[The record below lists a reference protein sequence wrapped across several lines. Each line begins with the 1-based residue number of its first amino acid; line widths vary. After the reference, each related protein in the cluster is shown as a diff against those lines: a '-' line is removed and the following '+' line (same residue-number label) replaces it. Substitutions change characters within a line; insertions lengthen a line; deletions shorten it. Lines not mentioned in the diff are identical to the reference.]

1 MFGKYKEIDL
11 IGRGSSGVVY
21 KVENEDGEEFA
32 LKKFEVAPETSEMEK
47 NEALKKFLHQAEIL
61 KNFDRLDILECI
73 EGFQLDGDDYIV
85 TEFIDGGSLEKAM
98 ERGRVPTEDKRLLF
112 GQLMY
117 AINHVHQKG
126 FAHRN
131 LSLKKVLLSYG
142 FNTSYI
148 VLTDFEPDGYLFS
161 EADSNEKLDE
171 LKTISDEEKNK

>member
-1 MFGKYKEIDL
+1 MFGKYKEIEL

-21 KVENEDGEEFA
+21 KVKNKDGQVFA
-32 LKKFEVAPETSEMEK
+32 LKKFEVAPETRK
-47 NEALKKFLHQAEIL
+47 RDKKEALKKFLHQPEIM
-61 KNFDRLDILECI
+61 KNFDRLDILACI

-85 TEFIDGGSLEKAM
+85 TEFIDGGSLEKAI

-117 AINHVHQKG
+117 AINHVHLKG

-131 LSLKKVLLSYG
+131 LSLNKVLISLQIG
-142 FNTSYI
+142 FPQI

-161 EADSNEKLDE
+161 EDDSNEKLDE
-171 LKTISDEEKNK
+171 LKAMSEEENGK

>member
-21 KVENEDGEEFA
+21 KVENEDGHVFA
-32 LKKFEVAPETSEMEK
+32 LKKFEVAPETRK
-47 NEALKKFLHQAEIL
+47 RVKKEALKKFLHQPEIM

-85 TEFIDGGSLEKAM
+85 TEFIDGGSLEKAI

-131 LSLKKVLLSYG
+131 LSLNKVLVSITESL
-142 FNTSYI
+142 I
-148 VLTDFEPDGYLFS
+148 VLTDFEPDGYFFP
-161 EADSNEKLDE
+161 EDDSNEKLDE
-171 LKTISDEEKNK
+171 MKAMSDEEKNK